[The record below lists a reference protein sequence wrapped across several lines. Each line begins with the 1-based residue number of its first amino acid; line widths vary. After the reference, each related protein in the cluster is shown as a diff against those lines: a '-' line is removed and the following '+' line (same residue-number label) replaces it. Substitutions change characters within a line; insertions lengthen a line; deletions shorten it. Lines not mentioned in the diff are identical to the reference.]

1 MNIFVL
7 NEDPIIAA
15 QEQCD
20 KHVVKMIVES
30 AQMLSTVHRMV
41 DGTMERRPSKS
52 GSMLQ
57 YFKLDDEREDILYK
71 ACHYNHP
78 STVWSRE
85 SCCNYTWHYN
95 HFIALCDEYSYRYD
109 KIHATDIKLRK
120 ILKNLPDNIDTL
132 LDQYFNDLDGDK
144 PTAIYEMVINTV
156 EKPLLLYIMNK
167 TEGNQ
172 SKAAKML
179 GLNRNTLRK
188 KLKQY
193 NLDN

>member
-1 MNIFVL
+1 M
-7 NEDPIIAA
+7 
-15 QEQCD
+15 
-20 KHVVKMIVES
+20 K
-30 AQMLSTVHRMV
+30 
-41 DGTMERRPSKS
+41 
-52 GSMLQ
+52 
-57 YFKLDDEREDILYK
+57 
-71 ACHYNHP
+71 
-78 STVWSRE
+78 
-85 SCCNYTWHYN
+85 
-95 HFIALCDEYSYRYD
+95 
-109 KIHATDIKLRK
+109 
-120 ILKNLPDNIDTL
+120 KNLPDNIDTL

-144 PTAIYEMVINTV
+144 PTAIYEMVINTE

>member
-1 MNIFVL
+1 M
-7 NEDPIIAA
+7 
-15 QEQCD
+15 
-20 KHVVKMIVES
+20 K
-30 AQMLSTVHRMV
+30 
-41 DGTMERRPSKS
+41 
-52 GSMLQ
+52 
-57 YFKLDDEREDILYK
+57 
-71 ACHYNHP
+71 
-78 STVWSRE
+78 
-85 SCCNYTWHYN
+85 
-95 HFIALCDEYSYRYD
+95 
-109 KIHATDIKLRK
+109 
-120 ILKNLPDNIDTL
+120 KNLSDNIDTL
-132 LDQYFNDLDGDK
+132 LDQYFNDLDGDE

>member
-1 MNIFVL
+1 M
-7 NEDPIIAA
+7 
-15 QEQCD
+15 
-20 KHVVKMIVES
+20 K
-30 AQMLSTVHRMV
+30 
-41 DGTMERRPSKS
+41 
-52 GSMLQ
+52 
-57 YFKLDDEREDILYK
+57 
-71 ACHYNHP
+71 
-78 STVWSRE
+78 
-85 SCCNYTWHYN
+85 
-95 HFIALCDEYSYRYD
+95 
-109 KIHATDIKLRK
+109 
-120 ILKNLPDNIDTL
+120 KNLPDNIDTL
-132 LDQYFNDLDGDK
+132 LDQYFNDLDGDE